1 MKDKWIV
8 VESTDDFPKK
18 TTFMTVIS
26 KNGTVAAG
34 LWHVCSTTGLKLFR
48 ASGGLK
54 IFDHDIYA
62 YQTIEMPTDLLRS
75 MYRSME
81 WNQKG
86 VFSKNTPV
94 QAYLEEYDIKL

>member
-1 MKDKWIV
+1 MKNKWVIV
-8 VESTDDFPKK
+8 KSIDDFPKK

-34 LWHVCSTTGLKLFR
+34 LWAANSKIFW

-62 YQTIEMPTDLLRS
+62 YLTIEVPTELLRS
-75 MYRSME
+75 MYQSME

-94 QAYLEEYDIKL
+94 QTYLEEYDIKL